1 MSDEVESQAEVPL
14 EKLTRVYIKMR
25 EKKAEVAHE
34 LEEKI
39 SKIDQDMRTVK
50 TAILTHMKEIG
61 AESLR
66 TEAGTVYRTVR
77 TTYATSDWE
86 SMHKFIL
93 EHGVPELLEKRI
105 QQTNMKAF
113 LEENPEML
121 PPGLNANSEYS
132 VTIKRSKNGG

>member
-1 MSDEVESQAEVPL
+1 MSQEEVQAEVPL
-14 EKLTRVYIKMR
+14 EKLTRIYIKMR
-25 EKKAEVAHE
+25 DKKSEVSQE

-39 SKIDQDMRTVK
+39 AKIETDMKAVK
-50 TAILTHMKEIG
+50 TAILQHMKDIG

-77 TTYATSDWE
+77 TMYATSDWE

-113 LEENPEML
+113 LEDNPDLL
-121 PPGLNANSEYS
+121 PPGLNANAEYS
-132 VTIKRSKNGG
+132 VTIKRSK